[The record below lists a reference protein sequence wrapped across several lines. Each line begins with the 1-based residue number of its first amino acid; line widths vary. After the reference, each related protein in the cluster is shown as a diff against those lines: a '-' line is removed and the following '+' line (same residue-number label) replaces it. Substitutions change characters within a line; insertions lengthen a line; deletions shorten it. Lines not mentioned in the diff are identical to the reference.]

1 METSEISEH
10 QLRIFLFVQ
19 SASGWV
25 TSKQV
30 AEGAN
35 VAPSTARQHLK
46 RFVLQGIFDV
56 SEIFP
61 GHRYRLS
68 ELADKRNS
76 AYMLRLEKAKNAL
89 GW

>member
-10 QLRIFLFVQ
+10 QLRVFLFVQ

-35 VAPSTARQHLK
+35 VAQRTARGHL
-46 RFVLQGIFDV
+46 RHFVLQGIFDV
-56 SEIFP
+56 AEIFP
-61 GHRYRLS
+61 GHRYKLS
-68 ELADKRNS
+68 EQADKRNP
-76 AYMLRLEKAKNAL
+76 AYMLRLEKAKNVL